1 MSKDEVSMEVT
12 SKLIT
17 KVWNSRAFDF
27 VKLSNIY
34 GVVLGCIWFIFGI
47 SVIKWIGLTLVMP
60 MCIFITLSVICMLL
74 ASIIDTICMVICTI
88 FLVLYTFCAY
98 NEFIITKRYHFFKKK
113 EYILY
118 WISDAFIV

>member
-1 MSKDEVSMEVT
+1 MSKNEDLMDVL
-12 SKLIT
+12 SKLIK
-17 KVWNSRAFDF
+17 KVWNSRTFDF

-34 GVVLGCIWFIFGI
+34 GVILWCIWFIFGI

-74 ASIIDTICMVICTI
+74 VIIIEII
-88 FLVLYTFCAY
+88 FTLLYTFCAY
-98 NEFIITKRYHFFKKK
+98 NEFMITKRYHFFKKK